1 MLRLESVPDGVR
13 FVVRVIPR
21 AKHTALSGTHA
32 GALKVRLAAPPVEG
46 KANAAL
52 VAFLAERLGVRQTQ
66 VRVVAGQTS
75 RQKTVLVTGV
85 TPEEVE
91 VRLTSAD

>member
-13 FVVRVIPR
+13 FAVRVIPR
-21 AKHTALSGTHA
+21 AKRTALSGIHG
-32 GALKVRLAAPPVEG
+32 GALKVRLTAPPVEG

-52 VAFLAERLGVRQTQ
+52 EAFLAERLGVRQTQ
-66 VRVVAGQTS
+66 VRVVAGHTS
-75 RQKTVLVTGV
+75 HQKIVLVTGV
-85 TPEEVE
+85 TPEEVK